1 MTLNKEIKLS
11 ELQFK
16 NFGDNSEI
24 IFDIECFDET
34 DSYGGYGYL
43 SITEKGNIYCFIKAV
58 DYENKRM
65 SEPRLMFD
73 HTAQSFCLD
82 SNSYEAESNREIQLI
97 IDSLPLEALRL
108 ITDRNYRET
117 TFQACRSKQK
127 LHWYTKTLTGL
138 FLLLNLA
145 HFAFI

>member
-65 SEPRLMFD
+65 SEPRLTFD
-73 HTAQSFCLD
+73 HTAQSFCLH